1 MTDKLI
7 VGDAVLTI
15 VNVQAV
21 NPAGT
26 PIAYKLQVRGS

>member
-1 MTDKLI
+1 

-21 NPAGT
+21 NPAGVA
-26 PIAYKLQVRGS
+26 IAYRLQVRG